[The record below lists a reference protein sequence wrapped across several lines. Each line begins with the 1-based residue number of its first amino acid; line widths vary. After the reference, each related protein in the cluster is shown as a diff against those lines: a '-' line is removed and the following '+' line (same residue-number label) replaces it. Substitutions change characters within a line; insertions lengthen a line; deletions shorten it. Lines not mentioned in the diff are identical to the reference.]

1 MKRECFSEQE
11 ENTFEI
17 FKTTV
22 SEIKRAGKE
31 ELAQKWEDIIH
42 RCRKKPPSR

>member
-17 FKTTV
+17 FKTTI

-31 ELAQKWEDIIH
+31 ELAHKWEEIVH
-42 RCRKKPPSR
+42 RCRKTSSSK